1 MSTLSTRALIPV
13 GASLA
18 VLGVFMG
25 AWAVSTPE
33 IERALGGGPGRLGA
47 VLSVALVVAAGA
59 NTVGGAVAERLG
71 TTSALRLTLTAW
83 AVALCCGSVLPA
95 PWGVALGVVVVLS
108 TGGAVDVVANVAA
121 TAGLADR
128 PGRLVRLHSIFN
140 LGGAAGTVL
149 VGVVLAVVG
158 ALGWRVAWVVTAGLV
173 AVIVVCTG
181 GVDLPAGQVGRK
193 VPLSDGVRTLHREGL
208 IPIAV
213 AFALAAVVEG
223 GIATWGVLQLRGQ
236 LDASLLVG
244 RRRGLPRLSRRRR
257 LAIVGVADRDRRS
270 GTSGGRGRRG
280 RCGRRTHRVGGAR
293 PGGARG
299 SWAGPRRRRRLGVLA
314 AAAVGG
320 GTGQGAAR
328 CGGRGGDDAGLSRF
342 GRRTGRRR
350 RCRRELRGRRRSG
363 AARGVRGGRPGA
375 RRDRRPETIWTCET
389 LRNEVIVPMGGGE
402 HHPAHDTRG
411 PRAPVSWT

>member
-1 MSTLSTRALIPV
+1 MLGRAMGCEAVTMSTLSTRALIPV

-244 RRRGLPRLSRRRR
+244 AGGAFLGYLVAAGSRLSVSQIETAAAARRAVVAGAVVAAGGLIV
-257 LAIVGVADRDRRS
+257 LAALDQVVLAAAGLVLAAGGVSVCWPLLLSEVGRGRERPGVVVGAVTTLGYLGSVVGPGVVGAVAASFGVAVGLVLLAGCAAVVPVLVAIDGPRRSGRARRS
-270 GTSGGRGRRG
+270 GTR
-280 RCGRRTHRVGGAR
+280 
-293 PGGARG
+293 
-299 SWAGPRRRRRLGVLA
+299 
-314 AAAVGG
+314 
-320 GTGQGAAR
+320 
-328 CGGRGGDDAGLSRF
+328 
-342 GRRTGRRR
+342 
-350 RCRRELRGRRRSG
+350 
-363 AARGVRGGRPGA
+363 
-375 RRDRRPETIWTCET
+375 
-389 LRNEVIVPMGGGE
+389 
-402 HHPAHDTRG
+402 
-411 PRAPVSWT
+411 

>member
-1 MSTLSTRALIPV
+1 MSTVPTRALIPV

-95 PWGVALGVVVVLS
+95 PWGVTLGVVVVLS

-128 PGRLVRLHSIFN
+128 PGRLVRLHAVFN
-140 LGGAAGTVL
+140 VGGAAGTVL

-173 AVIVVCTG
+173 VVIVVCTG

-223 GIATWGVLQLRGQ
+223 GIATWGVLQLRGH

-244 RRRGLPRLSRRRR
+244 AGGAFLGYLVAAGSRLSVSQIETAAAARRAVVAGTVVAAGGLIA
-257 LAIVGVADRDRRS
+257 LAVVDQ
-270 GTSGGRGRRG
+270 
-280 RCGRRTHRVGGAR
+280 V
-293 PGGARG
+293 
-299 SWAGPRRRRRLGVLA
+299 VLA
-314 AAAVGG
+314 AAGLVLAAGGVSVCWPLLLSEVGRGRERPGVVVGAVTTLGYLGSVVGPGVVGAVAASFGVAVGLVLLAG
-320 GTGQGAAR
+320 CAAVVPVLVTID
-328 CGGRGGDDAGLSRF
+328 GP
-342 GRRTGRRR
+342 
-350 RCRRELRGRRRSG
+350 RRSG
-363 AARGVRGGRPGA
+363 RT
-375 RRDRRPETIWTCET
+375 RRSET
-389 LRNEVIVPMGGGE
+389 R
-402 HHPAHDTRG
+402 
-411 PRAPVSWT
+411 

>member
-1 MSTLSTRALIPV
+1 MSTVPTRALIPV

-83 AVALCCGSVLPA
+83 AAALCCGSVLPA
-95 PWGVALGVVVVLS
+95 PWGVTLGVVVVLS

-121 TAGLADR
+121 TAGLAGR
-128 PGRLVRLHSIFN
+128 PGRLVRLHAVFN
-140 LGGAAGTVL
+140 VGGAAGTVL

-158 ALGWRVAWVVTAGLV
+158 TFGWRVAWVVTAGLV
-173 AVIVVCTG
+173 VVILVYTG
-181 GVDLPAGQVGRK
+181 GVDLPAGRVGRK
-193 VPLSDGVRTLHREGL
+193 VPLSDGVRTLRREGL

-244 RRRGLPRLSRRRR
+244 AGGAFLGYLVAAASRVSVSQIETAAAARRTVAMGTVVAAGGLVVLATVDQVVVAAAGLVLAAGGVSVCWPLLLSE
-257 LAIVGVADRDRRS
+257 V
-270 GTSGGRGRRG
+270 GRGRE
-280 RCGRRTHRVGGAR
+280 R
-293 PGGARG
+293 PGVVVGAVTTLGYLG
-299 SWAGPRRRRRLGVLA
+299 SVVGPGVVGAVAASFGVAVGLVLLAGC
-314 AAAVGG
+314 AAVVP
-320 GTGQGAAR
+320 ALILV
-328 CGGRGGDDAGLSRF
+328 D
-342 GRRTGRRR
+342 
-350 RCRRELRGRRRSG
+350 GRRRS
-363 AARGVRGGRPGA
+363 
-375 RRDRRPETIWTCET
+375 
-389 LRNEVIVPMGGGE
+389 
-402 HHPAHDTRG
+402 
-411 PRAPVSWT
+411 S